1 MSQTVLSY
9 YPTYSILDE
18 VLSSGNYNTINFYFD
33 LKNNLQSLYM
43 KHEIESII
51 ESTLVSKR
59 TDSTIF
65 ESVLNFI
72 SFHKTYSINRNIKAN
87 FLFFLESGKSSYH
100 LNVSKKYKISRRIDD
115 LYGLDREKRDLF
127 FLVIQKNFMLLE
139 KSINKM
145 PYIRLLRL
153 PNLEADFI
161 PYYLLTR
168 NLVDRSKNVA
178 HVIYS
183 NDHDLLQCLDDN
195 VFVYS
200 KVPKVK
206 RLIKKNQALKAYLK
220 YSENFPDEYLP
231 LVMAII
237 GDPGDDVEGIK
248 GIGGKTSEKII
259 KELVE
264 LVGGIDNLYNN
275 VVKGKNIFLSE
286 SSQNKYINLII
297 EKEKS
302 EKIISNNLKL
312 VSFEVLSRFLDDPI
326 TTEMLDKRKYIH
338 KVLNEKEIV
347 DMAVM
352 KNALEMSRVYIDE
365 NVLGSIY
372 FNGGYME

>member
-1 MSQTVLSY
+1 
-9 YPTYSILDE
+9 
-18 VLSSGNYNTINFYFD
+18 
-33 LKNNLQSLYM
+33 
-43 KHEIESII
+43 
-51 ESTLVSKR
+51 
-59 TDSTIF
+59 
-65 ESVLNFI
+65 
-72 SFHKTYSINRNIKAN
+72 
-87 FLFFLESGKSSYH
+87 
-100 LNVSKKYKISRRIDD
+100 
-115 LYGLDREKRDLF
+115 
-127 FLVIQKNFMLLE
+127 
-139 KSINKM
+139 
-145 PYIRLLRL
+145 
-153 PNLEADFI
+153 
-161 PYYLLTR
+161 
-168 NLVDRSKNVA
+168 
-178 HVIYS
+178 
-183 NDHDLLQCLDDN
+183 
-195 VFVYS
+195 
-200 KVPKVK
+200 PKVK

-338 KVLNEKEIV
+338 KVL
-347 DMAVM
+347 
-352 KNALEMSRVYIDE
+352 
-365 NVLGSIY
+365 
-372 FNGGYME
+372 